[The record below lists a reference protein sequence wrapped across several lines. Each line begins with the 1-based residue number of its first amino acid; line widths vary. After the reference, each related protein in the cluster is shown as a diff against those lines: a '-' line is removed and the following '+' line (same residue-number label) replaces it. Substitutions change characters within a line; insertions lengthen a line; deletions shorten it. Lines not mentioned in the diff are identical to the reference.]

1 MLRLNTPHYPN
12 VNLIDVDH
20 FEEPALR
27 EVLRE
32 MRDKPDANYKLYRA
46 DIYNDNIFGAQPV
59 FTVEMIYLPEQNRF
73 GVEWVDGMEWIE
85 CDSVK
90 KAIDT
95 WLDHHVDED
104 KY

>member
-12 VNLIDVDH
+12 VKLIDIDH
-20 FEEPALR
+20 PEEPALR

-32 MRDKPDANYKLYRA
+32 LNKEADIEYELYRA

-59 FTVEMIYLPEQNRF
+59 FTVEMIHLPQESRF

-85 CDSVK
+85 CDSFEE
-90 KAIDT
+90 ALDT
-95 WLDHHVDED
+95 WLDHHVRDEE
-104 KY
+104 